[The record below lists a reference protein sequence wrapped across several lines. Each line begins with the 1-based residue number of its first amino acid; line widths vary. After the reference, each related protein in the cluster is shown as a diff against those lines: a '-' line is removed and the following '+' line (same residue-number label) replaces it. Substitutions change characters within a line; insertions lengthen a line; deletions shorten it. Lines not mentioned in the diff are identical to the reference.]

1 MSKTQVKK
9 PWWSAVA
16 HFAASAVVGT
26 AIFLIIGSVAV
37 LLSFLVHWLE
47 GVGVPPFTIAILA
60 FLEGALTLTDAIL
73 FVVFLAV
80 SLFRAIKEFTE

>member
-1 MSKTQVKK
+1 MSKTHVKK
-9 PWWSAVA
+9 PWYSPVA

-37 LLSFLVHWLE
+37 LLSFLIHWLE
-47 GVGVPPFTIAILA
+47 GLGVPPFTLA
-60 FLEGALTLTDAIL
+60 VLEFLEGALTITDAIL
-73 FVVFLAV
+73 FIVFLAV